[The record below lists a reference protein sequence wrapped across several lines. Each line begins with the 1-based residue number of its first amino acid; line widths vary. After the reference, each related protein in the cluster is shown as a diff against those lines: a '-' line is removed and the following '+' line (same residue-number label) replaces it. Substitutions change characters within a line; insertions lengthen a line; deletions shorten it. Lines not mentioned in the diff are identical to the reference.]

1 MARRKPEDWIFHV
14 GSELQRLGDEMVRL
28 APGMLSH
35 RLWEPRV
42 DVHETPFEVVVRC
55 EAAGM
60 RGEDLA
66 VSYSEERNALILKGR
81 RREEDANMD
90 ERTSC
95 HQLEI
100 FYGEFEREVPM
111 PSVELD
117 VEQTHAIYRN
127 GMLLVSIPKK
137 VTVLGRR
144 TVVVRRT

>member
-1 MARRKPEDWIFHV
+1 M
-14 GSELQRLGDEMVRL
+14 
-28 APGMLSH
+28 
-35 RLWEPRV
+35 

-81 RREEDANMD
+81 RREEDAGMD